1 MTASRA
7 DVPKM
12 TALLA
17 AFAVCM
23 LPFAADAQQNQPLR
37 LSPPKQLQPAQ
48 EQAPPAPPEQPKTVI
63 IGGPDVKVDQ
73 LQSIDPDTAG
83 TLAPEQGGLGL
94 GMWTGTGRALVER
107 LLPRLPVGVASPT
120 MRNLMRRLLLSTA
133 AAPEGKGSGKVPSLV
148 ALRVELL
155 AKMGDQ
161 AAVNSLLGAVPGRA
175 TNPGLLKLE
184 TDAHFLANDNARACV
199 LAAAQI
205 REQKDVFWQKAFAFC
220 QALAGESTKAQLGV
234 SLLSELGTNDAIYFK
249 LMDRLLGGTAPIE
262 SLSNPQPLHLAMA
275 RAAKVQL
282 PKDVV
287 GAGNNGV
294 LRAIAVSPNAPVEVR
309 LEAAER
315 AELAGALPTDA
326 LRQLY
331 MSVSFSEKDLANPL
345 SKAEVESGPLSR
357 ALLYRTSLIQSVPS
371 AQAEPVAR
379 AFALA
384 RRGGRFPS
392 AARVF
397 QPVLQRL
404 PPSAELAWFAPDA
417 VRAALMNNDQDMAKA
432 WIGLLRASALFNK
445 ESAAHLAQVMPM
457 ARLARSSEAAAWKES
472 DLQAWLEATKDAAG
486 ARGPAATLFALLAAT
501 GDPVPAAMWE
511 ALIDASERTTVAMP
525 TPALWFKLESA
536 AKAGRVGETVLIS
549 LLALGEGG
557 TAQADPIIAAKVL
570 EALGMVGLK
579 DDVRALALETAVAA
593 GL

>member
-1 MTASRA
+1 MTAFRA
-7 DVPKM
+7 DVAPM
-12 TALLA
+12 AALLA
-17 AFAVCM
+17 AFVVGF
-23 LPFAADAQQNQPLR
+23 LPFAATAQQNQPLR
-37 LSPPKQLQPAQ
+37 LTPPKQVQPVENQPASATT
-48 EQAPPAPPEQPKTVI
+48 ESPKTVT
-63 IGGPDVKVDQ
+63 IGGPDVKIDQ
-73 LQSIDPDTAG
+73 LQSVDPDAAG
-83 TLAPEQGGLGL
+83 TLAPAQGGFGL
-94 GMWTGTGRALVER
+94 NMWQGTGRALVEK

-133 AAPEGKGSGKVPSLV
+133 AAPAGKGSGTVPSLV

-161 AAVNSLLGAVPGRA
+161 VAVNSLLGAVPGRN

-184 TDAHFLANDNARACV
+184 ADALFLANDNARACA
-199 LAAAQI
+199 LAAAHI

-220 QALAGESTKAQLGV
+220 QALADEKNKAQFGV
-234 SLLSELGTNDAIYFK
+234 SLLNELGTNDAIYFK
-249 LMDRLLGGTAPIE
+249 LMDRLLGGNAPIE

-287 GAGNNGV
+287 EAGNTGV

-331 MSVSFSEKDLANPL
+331 MSVSFSAKDLANPL
-345 SKAEVESGPLSR
+345 SKAEAESGPLSR
-357 ALLYRTSLIQSVPS
+357 ALLYRTSLTQNVPS

-404 PPSAELAWFAPDA
+404 PPSAELAWLAPDA
-417 VRAALMNNDQDMAKA
+417 IRAALMNNDQGMVKT

-457 ARLARSSEAAAWKES
+457 VRLAGSPEAAAWKES
-472 DLQAWLEATKDAAG
+472 DLQAWWEATQDAERP
-486 ARGPAATLFALLAAT
+486 RGQAATLFALLAAT
-501 GDPVPAAMWE
+501 GDLVPPTMWE
-511 ALIDASERTTVAMP
+511 ALIDASERTTIAMP

-536 AKAGRVGETVLIS
+536 ARAGRVGETVLIA

-557 TAQADPIIAAKVL
+557 TVQTDPIIAAKVL
-570 EALGMVGLK
+570 EALGTVGLK
-579 DDVRALALETAVAA
+579 DDVRAMALETAVAA

>member
-1 MTASRA
+1 MA
-7 DVPKM
+7 
-12 TALLA
+12 ALLA
-17 AFAVCM
+17 AFVVGI
-23 LPFAADAQQNQPLR
+23 LPFAAAAQQNQPLR
-37 LSPPKQLQPAQ
+37 LAPPKQVQPV
-48 EQAPPAPPEQPKTVI
+48 ENRPASTTPEPPKTVT
-63 IGGPDVKVDQ
+63 IGGADVKVDQ

-83 TLAPEQGGLGL
+83 TLTPAQGGFGL
-94 GMWTGTGRALVER
+94 GMWQGTSRMLVEK
-107 LLPRLPVGVASPT
+107 LLPRLPVGAASPT

-133 AAPEGKGSGKVPSLV
+133 AAPAGKGSGKVPSLV

-184 TDAHFLANDNARACV
+184 ADALFLANDNARACA
-199 LAAAQI
+199 LAAAHI

-220 QALAGESTKAQLGV
+220 QALAGEKNKAQFGV
-234 SLLSELGTNDAIYFK
+234 SLLSELGADDPIYFK
-249 LMDRLLGGTAPIE
+249 LMDRLLGGAAPIE

-287 GAGNNGV
+287 DVGNTGV

-345 SKAEVESGPLSR
+345 SRAEAGGPLSR
-357 ALLYRTSLIQSVPS
+357 ALLYRTSLAQNVPS

-379 AFALA
+379 ALALA

-417 VRAALMNNDQDMAKA
+417 IRAGLMNNDQGMVKA
-432 WIGLLRASALFNK
+432 WVGLLRASALFNK

-457 ARLARSSEAAAWKES
+457 VRLAGSPEAAAWKES
-472 DLQAWLEATKDAAG
+472 DLQAWWEATQDAERP
-486 ARGPAATLFALLAAT
+486 RGQAATLFALLAAT
-501 GDPVPAAMWE
+501 GDLVPPTMWE
-511 ALIDASERTTVAMP
+511 ALIDASERTTIAMP

-536 AKAGRVGETVLIS
+536 ARAGRVGETVLIA

-557 TAQADPIIAAKVL
+557 TVQTDPIIAAKVL
-570 EALGMVGLK
+570 EALGTVGLK
-579 DDVRALALETAVAA
+579 DDVRAMALETAVAA

>member
-1 MTASRA
+1 MTAFRA
-7 DVPKM
+7 DVAPM
-12 TALLA
+12 AALLA
-17 AFAVCM
+17 AFVVGI
-23 LPFAADAQQNQPLR
+23 LPFAAAAQQNQPLR
-37 LSPPKQLQPAQ
+37 LAPPKQVQPVGNQPA
-48 EQAPPAPPEQPKTVI
+48 PAPPEPPKTVT
-63 IGGPDVKVDQ
+63 IGGPDVKIDQ
-73 LQSIDPDTAG
+73 LQTIDPDTAG
-83 TLAPEQGGLGL
+83 TLAPAQGGLGL
-94 GMWTGTGRALVER
+94 GMWQGTSRALVEK
-107 LLPRLPVGVASPT
+107 LLPRLPVGAASPT

-175 TNPGLLKLE
+175 TNASLLKLE
-184 TDAHFLANDNARACV
+184 ADARFLANDNARACV

-220 QALAGESTKAQLGV
+220 QALAGEGNKAQLGV

-249 LMDRLLGGTAPIE
+249 LMDRVLGGNAAIE

-287 GAGNNGV
+287 GAGNTGV

-345 SKAEVESGPLSR
+345 SKAEAESGPLSR
-357 ALLYRTSLIQSVPS
+357 ALLYRTSLIQNVPS

-379 AFALA
+379 ALALA

-417 VRAALMNNDQDMAKA
+417 VRAALMNNDQGMVKA
-432 WIGLLRASALFNK
+432 WVGLLRASALFNK
-445 ESAAHLAQVMPM
+445 ESAAHLAQAMPM
-457 ARLARSSEAAAWKES
+457 VRLAGSPEAAAWKEP
-472 DLQAWLEATKDAAG
+472 DLQAWWEATQDAERP
-486 ARGPAATLFALLAAT
+486 RGQAATLFALLAAT
-501 GDPVPAAMWE
+501 GDPVPPAMWE

-536 AKAGRVGETVLIS
+536 ARAGRVGETVLIA

-557 TAQADPIIAAKVL
+557 TAQTDPIIAAKVL
-570 EALGMVGLK
+570 EALGAVGLK